1 MNKLIP
7 ISLLV
12 VVMAGAGW
20 MYYRNQAAEKAAA
33 LADAPE
39 YGEVTRQEIL
49 QNVECTGR
57 VVSNLDVEIKC
68 KASGQIIGLP
78 FDVSDQVKKGDL
90 LLEIDPVD
98 QARNLQ
104 QVEATV
110 AASNARLAQ
119 ARANLA
125 ASEKSLTAEM
135 ARAAAALASANA
147 RAQDAEAKAK
157 RDASLLEQKHVSV
170 EEAESSRT
178 NAVEARA
185 NVGTAQAQLA
195 SVEAQREQL
204 EADRQAVRLA
214 EVQITSDEAALALA
228 RQRLAETKVAAPIDG
243 VVSAR
248 LVQIGQI
255 VSSGISNVGGGTSV
269 MTVSDISRMFILASV
284 DESDIGE
291 VREGHKSK
299 ITVDAFPGEE
309 FTGTV
314 VRIASKGT
322 NVSNVVT
329 FEVKI
334 EVESDNKALL
344 KPEMTANVS
353 ISVAAAENALTAPI
367 RAISRKGKDGF
378 ITVVTGEGPEEK
390 QEQVPVKT
398 GINDGVRIELTE
410 GGKEGDRVLLVRSDD
425 ESRWRNQ
432 SNPRPPAL
440 FGGSSRT
447 R

>member
-7 ISLLV
+7 IILIV
-12 VVMAGAGW
+12 VVVLGGGGY
-20 MYYRNQAAEKAAA
+20 YYRTQSAATAA
-33 LADAPE
+33 LLLEAPE
-39 YGEVTRQEIL
+39 YGDIARESIF

-68 KASGQIIGLP
+68 KASGQVIGLP
-78 FDVSDQVKKGDL
+78 YDISDHVKKGDL

-110 AASNARLAQ
+110 AASEARLAQ
-119 ARANLA
+119 AKSNLIAAEKNLEAETSRVHASLA
-125 ASEKSLTAEM
+125 A
-135 ARAAAALASANA
+135 ANA
-147 RAQDAEAKAK
+147 RAADAEAKAR
-157 RDASLLEQKHVSV
+157 RDQDLFEKKHVSV
-170 EEAESSRT
+170 EEAETSRT
-178 NAVEARA
+178 SAVEARA
-185 NVGTAQAQLA
+185 NVGTAQAQVAALG
-195 SVEAQREQL
+195 AQQEQL
-204 EADRQAVRLA
+204 ESNRQAIRLA
-214 EVQITSDEAALALA
+214 EVQIQSDTAALALA
-228 RQRLAETKVAAPIDG
+228 KQRLAETKVMAPIDG
-243 VVSAR
+243 IVSTR

-255 VSSGISNVGGGTSV
+255 VSSGISNVGGGTAV
-269 MTVSDISRMFILASV
+269 MTVSDISRMFILAAV

-291 VREGHKSK
+291 VREGQKSN

-314 VRIASKGT
+314 MRIASKGT

-334 EVESDNKALL
+334 EVESENKNLL

-353 ISVAAAENALTAPI
+353 ISVAETENALTAPI
-367 RAISRKGKDGF
+367 RAISRKGDETYV
-378 ITVVTGEGPEEK
+378 TVVTGEGEAEK

-398 GINDGVRIELTE
+398 GINDGNRIELTE
-410 GGKEGDRVLLVRSDD
+410 GGKEGDRVLLVRSDE

-432 SNPRPPAL
+432 SGPRPPAL

>member
-7 ISLLV
+7 IILVAVLLV
-12 VVMAGAGW
+12 GGGAY
-20 MYYRNQAAEKAAA
+20 YYRTQSAAKAAE
-33 LADAPE
+33 LAEAPE
-39 YGEVTRQEIL
+39 YGEITRDGIQ

-68 KASGQIIGLP
+68 KASGQVIGLP
-78 FDVSDQVKKGDL
+78 FDVSDNVKKGDL

-104 QVEATV
+104 QVEATL
-110 AASNARLAQ
+110 AASEARLAQ
-119 ARANLA
+119 ARSNLTAAEKNLEAETVRVQASMAA
-125 ASEKSLTAEM
+125 AS
-135 ARAAAALASANA
+135 ARAA
-147 RAQDAEAKAK
+147 DAEAKAR
-157 RDASLLEQKHVSV
+157 RDQDLLEKKHVSQ
-170 EEAESSRT
+170 EEAETSRT
-178 NAVEARA
+178 SAAEARA
-185 NVGTAQAQLA
+185 SVGTAQAQVAAL
-195 SVEAQREQL
+195 EAQREQL
-204 EADRQAVRLA
+204 ESNRQAIRLA
-214 EVQITSDEAALALA
+214 EVQIQSDNAALALA
-228 RQRLAETKVAAPIDG
+228 KQRLAETKVAAPIDG

-269 MTVSDISRMFILASV
+269 MTVSDISRMFILAAV

-291 VREGHKSK
+291 VVEGQKSD
-299 ITVDAFPGEE
+299 ITVDAFPGQT
-309 FTGTV
+309 FAGTV

-334 EVESDNKALL
+334 EVESENKTLL

-353 ISVAAAENALTAPI
+353 ISVAASENALTAPI
-367 RAISRKGKDGF
+367 RAISRKGEETYV
-378 ITVVTGEGPEEK
+378 TVVKGEGPGQQ
-390 QEQVPVKT
+390 QEQVPVET
-398 GINDGVRIELTE
+398 GINDGNRIELRS
-410 GGKEGDRVLLVRSDD
+410 GGAEGDRVLLVRSDE

-432 SNPRPPAL
+432 SGPRPPAL

>member
-12 VVMAGAGW
+12 VIMAGAGW
-20 MYYRNQAAEKAAA
+20 LYYRNQAAEKAAA

-78 FDVSDQVKKGDL
+78 FDVSDRVNKGDL

-98 QARNLQ
+98 QARSLQ
-104 QVEATV
+104 QVEATL

-125 ASEKSLTAEM
+125 ASEKSLSAEM

-147 RAQDAEAKAK
+147 RAQDAEAKAR

-228 RQRLAETKVAAPIDG
+228 RQRLAETKVTAPIDG

-367 RAISRKGKDGF
+367 RAISRKGKDAF

-410 GGKEGDRVLLVRSDD
+410 GGKEGDRVLLVRSDE

>member
-7 ISLLV
+7 ISLLL

-20 MYYRNQAAEKAAA
+20 MYYRNQAAEQAAA

-78 FDVSDQVKKGDL
+78 FDVSDKVSKGDL

-104 QVEATV
+104 QVEATL

-125 ASEKSLTAEM
+125 ASEKSLSAEM
-135 ARAAAALASANA
+135 ARASAALASANA
-147 RAQDAEAKAK
+147 RAQDAEAKAT
-157 RDASLLEQKHVSV
+157 RDAALLEQKHVSI

-185 NVGTAQAQLA
+185 SVGTAQAQLA

-228 RQRLAETKVAAPIDG
+228 KQRLAETKVVAPIDG

-269 MTVSDISRMFILASV
+269 MTVSDISRMFILAAV

-334 EVESDNKALL
+334 EVESENKTLL

-353 ISVAAAENALTAPI
+353 ISVAASENALTAPI
-367 RAISRKGKDGF
+367 RAISRKGKDAF
-378 ITVVTGEGPEEK
+378 ITVVTGEGPAEK
-390 QEQVPVKT
+390 QEQIPVKT

-410 GGKEGDRVLLVRSDD
+410 GGKEGDRVLLVRSDE

-440 FGGSSRT
+440 FGGSSRS